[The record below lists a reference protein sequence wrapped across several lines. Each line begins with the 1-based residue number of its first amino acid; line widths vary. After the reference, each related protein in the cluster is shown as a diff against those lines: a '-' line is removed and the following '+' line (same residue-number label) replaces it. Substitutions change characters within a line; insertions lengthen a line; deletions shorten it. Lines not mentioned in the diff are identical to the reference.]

1 MKYVQNI
8 PIEYLFVVVVVS
20 VIFAVIVTCVRNA
33 EERDEDEVLFR
44 HLNGMDREI
53 KKPGLGDSPSAGQ
66 EVKK

>member
-33 EERDEDEVLFR
+33 EERDEDEVLFK

-53 KKPGLGDSPSAGQ
+53 KKPELGDSPSADQ

>member
-33 EERDEDEVLFR
+33 EERDEDEVLFK

-53 KKPGLGDSPSAGQ
+53 KKPELGDSPSAGQ